1 MNLVGQLDSVTGQAR
16 QNFELLSWEQ
26 LNWKPSP
33 EKWSIAQCLEH
44 LIVNNTNYFKSFD
57 AIVNDAY
64 RQTFWQRSSP
74 FTNWFEKKLL
84 EFTAPDPKTKV
95 KAPPSFSPSKTFIY
109 KNIVQ
114 RFLDQQEK
122 LLQYFQKLE
131 PLANSKKIIV
141 SSPFSGLVTFKL
153 DTLLL
158 ALVNHEQRHINQADK
173 VLHHSQFPKA

>member
-1 MNLVGQLDSVTGQAR
+1 MPLAAQF
-16 QNFELLSWEQ
+16 QNINNDVDKNIAPLSEEQ
-26 LNWKPSP
+26 LNWKPSLQT
-33 EKWSIAQCLEH
+33 WSIAQCLEH